1 MKSTNSVAKKLR
13 YDLQPNFDIVTTAVC
28 PTELET
34 LKQNL
39 VTFYQLILKS

>member
-13 YDLQPNFDIVTTAVC
+13 YDLQPNFEIVMTAVC
-28 PTELET
+28 PTKLEA

-39 VTFYQLILKS
+39 VTFYLIILKS